1 MNRLKTIDDLLHHAV
16 GEGVFPG
23 CQVMAG
29 GAGGVAIAA
38 VAGMTSLY
46 DGGQKVGPDTVFDL
60 ASLTKPLAT
69 ALAVMRL
76 AADGTIALTDPA
88 CAVLEGACPSEKAAI
103 TWENLL
109 CHNSGLPDYR
119 PYYEKLLAMPAP
131 GRKSELHRMIMDEP
145 LLHAPGRCTLYSDI
159 GFMLLQLCIEA
170 VTGKTFPV
178 FVQYDVFSSLS
189 VSGLFFPSDNDLA
202 TDPSDYAATEVCPFR
217 GLLQGVVHDENAFAV
232 GGAAGHAGLFGTAG
246 AVYQLL
252 AKLLAAY
259 AGDHGGGWL
268 SPEWVRRFLTVP
280 ENAQRT
286 PGFDVPS
293 KVGSSCGRYFSKAR
307 TVGHL
312 GFTGTSFWMDLDRKI
327 IVILLT
333 NRVHPSR
340 VNEKI
345 KQFRPIIHDEIM
357 QRLA

>member
-1 MNRLKTIDDLLHHAV
+1 MNRFNAIDERMNRAV

-23 CQVMAG
+23 GVVMAG
-29 GAGGVAIAA
+29 GAGGVDIAA
-38 VAGMTSLY
+38 AAGMTRIY
-46 DGGQKVGPDTVFDL
+46 EGGRKVTPDTVFDL

-76 AADGTIALTDPA
+76 AAGGKIALTDPA
-88 CAVLEGACPSEKAAI
+88 CEGLKGECPSEKAAI

-119 PYYEKLLAMPAP
+119 PYYEKLLAMPEQ
-131 GRKSELHRMIMDEP
+131 GRKSALHRMIMAEP
-145 LLHAPGRCTLYSDI
+145 LLYAPGRCTLYSDI
-159 GFMLLQLCIEA
+159 GFLLLQLCIEA
-170 VTGKTFPV
+170 VTGKPFPC
-178 FVQYDVFSSLS
+178 FVQNEIYPSLS
-189 VSGLFFPSDNDLA
+189 VSGLFFPSDNERG
-202 TDPSDYAATEVCPFR
+202 TDSSGYAATEVCPFR

-252 AKLLAAY
+252 AKLLDAY
-259 AGDHGGGWL
+259 AGGHGGGWL
-268 SPEWVRRFLTVP
+268 SPERVRRFLTVP

-340 VNEKI
+340 SNEKI
-345 KQFRPIIHDEIM
+345 KQFRPVIHDEIM
-357 QRLA
+357 QRLL